1 MQFNDKQQLTLQC
14 CCSCAQILPARI
26 IRDTLQGTHMGSR
39 RTRNTIAQILPPATA
54 QLLSSPVF
62 RCIEDTDRQYM
73 CGELATSLRLSW
85 WNLTLLYSIC
95 KNRRIG
101 LQTCQWLCLN
111 CVISDCGSYRAILSY
126 ICSGLPRKS
135 TLWQLSNCVGLNA
148 FVHSQLVTLN
158 TVLFKAVAWISHKR
172 RSQTQHLGKTVLSF
186 LRSTKQSTALA
197 KKAMHADA
205 ELHFSLS

>member
-1 MQFNDKQQLTLQC
+1 MRLHWKRRGAPNSKSSSRSASSPPKIIGHGLNLPKLSVSHSAAADAAVARSKQPCNSMTSSSAHSVLLQLRTNSSSLNYQRHSAGHTHGIKKNAEYN
-14 CCSCAQILPARI
+14 CS
-26 IRDTLQGTHMGSR
+26 DS
-39 RTRNTIAQILPPATA
+39 PPATA

-111 CVISDCGSYRAILSY
+111 CVISDCGSYRAILCSY
-126 ICSGLPRKS
+126 LFRIGKKK
-135 TLWQLSNCVGLNA
+135 
-148 FVHSQLVTLN
+148 HLV
-158 TVLFKAVAWISHKR
+158 AVI
-172 RSQTQHLGKTVLSF
+172 
-186 LRSTKQSTALA
+186 
-197 KKAMHADA
+197 
-205 ELHFSLS
+205 